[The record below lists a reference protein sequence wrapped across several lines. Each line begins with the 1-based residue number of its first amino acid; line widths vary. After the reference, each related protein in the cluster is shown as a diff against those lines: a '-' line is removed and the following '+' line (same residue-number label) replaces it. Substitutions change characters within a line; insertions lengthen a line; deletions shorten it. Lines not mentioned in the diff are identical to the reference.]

1 VADVGGVRF
10 ILDYG
15 HNPASMAALAN
26 LVRRI
31 RSGYRRAL
39 GLVCI
44 PADRR
49 DQDVRAFIVAA
60 VPAFD
65 ILLLREDLGFRGRK
79 RGEMLA
85 LQRPTAIEAGLSAEH
100 IVTRVHEHD
109 AVGALIAEARP
120 GDLVVLT
127 VTDIVGN
134 WA

>member
-1 VADVGGVRF
+1 
-10 ILDYG
+10 
-15 HNPASMAALAN
+15 MAALADF
-26 LVRRI
+26 VRRI
-31 RSGYRRAL
+31 SLRYRRAL
-39 GLVCI
+39 GLVRI

-49 DQDVRAFIVAA
+49 DQDARALIAAA

-65 ILLLREDLGFRGRK
+65 ILLLREELGFRGRK

-85 LQRPTAIEAGLSAEH
+85 LQRTTAIEAGLSAEH
-100 IVTRVHEHD
+100 IVPRVHEHD

-134 WA
+134 RA